1 MPTTLVFGGT
11 GFLGA
16 QLSAAAVHDSLP
28 LATLAEPHGP
38 PVYAVGR
45 EPQSAPCF
53 CTPRDGIRWL
63 TRDLAVDSVI
73 TTLLD
78 EIQPDSVFSCAALA
92 RLSDCSAHPDLA
104 ERLNAQVPRQIA
116 LWCAAHGARLL
127 HISTDLVFGSIRPPA
142 TGFTET
148 SPPQPLS
155 LYGRTK
161 LSGEQ
166 AVLDVHPGALVVRLP
181 LLYGNSGGRGLGAS
195 DSLLEA
201 IERGEKPGLFHDEFR
216 TPLEVSNAAQALI
229 ELEAGATTGL
239 LHLAGPERISRLEF
253 GLAVLDAMGLEH
265 GDAQDSVH
273 SCSREDQP
281 GHEQRPADA
290 SLDSSLA
297 RGSLQTPLLDIAG
310 GLAQTMR

>member
-1 MPTTLVFGGT
+1 MSATLVLGGT
-11 GFLGA
+11 GFLGCHV
-16 QLSAAAVHDSLP
+16 SAAAFQRSLSR
-28 LATLAEPHGP
+28 ATLAEPHGP
-38 PVYAVGR
+38 PVFAAGR
-45 EPQSAPCF
+45 DPQSAPRF
-53 CTPRDGIRWL
+53 STPRDGVR
-63 TRDLAVDSVI
+63 TVPCDLSSPSAPTD
-73 TTLLD
+73 LLD

-92 RLSDCSAHPDLA
+92 RLSDCSDHPDLA
-104 ERLNAQVPRQIA
+104 ERLNAQVPGQIA

-127 HISTDLVFGSIRPPA
+127 HISTDLVFGSISPPA
-142 TGFTET
+142 TGFTEA

-166 AVLDVHPGALVVRLP
+166 AVLDAHPGALVVRLP

-229 ELEAGATTGL
+229 ELQAGATTGL
-239 LHLAGPERISRLEF
+239 LHLAGPERISRFEL

-273 SCSREDQP
+273 SCTRADQP